1 MTLTETRPS
10 EADAGAAAPALGP
23 PADDWITTG
32 DHKKLGLL
40 FFAGG
45 VASLLVA
52 CAAAAI
58 FQAFGSGSAG
68 LWTQS
73 GSRLASANAALA
85 LVVGIPAVW
94 IGIASYVVP
103 LQIGATRLALPR
115 LHNLAL
121 WSYFGGGILVT
132 IGYLAAGNDKPL
144 ASLVSSI
151 PAIATEGR
159 SAPASVELIIGGL
172 FVVTVATVLVA
183 ISLVTTI
190 LTRRTEGL
198 RLKFLPYFSWSA
210 LATSSV
216 LVLAGP
222 ILLSGLALLA
232 FDQHYG
238 GTLFASGKGGT
249 RIWQHELWLLGHPLG
264 LLFAAAAVGIFCDIV
279 ATHAGRPLVGEG
291 AARIAAA
298 AAPSLT
304 LLLWA
309 GNRSTLESPFSPVS
323 TIGGIA
329 VGLPLGLAL
338 LTWLGTLKAGKPRFH
353 PSLLYVVSFLLVVGM
368 ATAASI
374 AAIFVKVTGPDAEAF
389 RNGQVSAL
397 VFGLPLLAIGAAVV
411 HWAPKITGR
420 VLATGAAALPCL
432 LLLGGAVLTAAPG
445 YLVGFGTTNGF
456 VRFGAAGS
464 VLTALGLLAL
474 FGAVVKRD
482 APGSGDADPYGG
494 LTLEWATPSPPPLH
508 NFETIPD
515 VRTPYPLLAA
525 DEDAGA
531 TK

>member
-1 MTLTETRPS
+1 
-10 EADAGAAAPALGP
+10 
-23 PADDWITTG
+23 
-32 DHKKLGLL
+32 
-40 FFAGG
+40 
-45 VASLLVA
+45 ASLLVA

-68 LWTQS
+68 LWTQT
-73 GSRLASANAALA
+73 GSRLASANATLA
-85 LVVGIPAVW
+85 LVLGIPAVW

-121 WSYFGGGILVT
+121 WSYFGGGVLVT
-132 IGYLAAGNDKPL
+132 IGYLAAGSDKL
-144 ASLVSSI
+144 NSLVSSA
-151 PAIATEGR
+151 PAIATKGA
-159 SAPASVELIIGGL
+159 SAPDSVELVIAGL
-172 FVVTVATVLVA
+172 FVVTVATVA
-183 ISLVTTI
+183 AATSLVTTI
-190 LTRRTEGL
+190 LTRRAEGL
-198 RLKFLPYFSWSA
+198 RLKFLPHFSWSA

-222 ILLSGLALLA
+222 VLLSGLALLA

-238 GTLFASGKGGT
+238 GTLFAAGKGGT

-264 LLFAAAAVGIFCDIV
+264 LLFAAAAVGIFSDIV
-279 ATHAGRPLVGEG
+279 ATHAGRPLVGDG

-298 AAPSLT
+298 AAPALT

-309 GNRSTLESPFSPVS
+309 GNRSTLQSPFSPVS
-323 TIGGIA
+323 TIGAVA

-374 AAIFVKVTGPDAEAF
+374 AAIFVHVNGADAEAF

-397 VFGLPLLAIGAAVV
+397 AFGLPLLAIGAAVV

-432 LLLGGAVLTAAPG
+432 LLLGGAVVTAAPG

-456 VRFGAAGS
+456 VRVGAAGS

-482 APGSGDADPYGG
+482 APGSGEANPYAG
-494 LTLEWATPSPPPLH
+494 LTLEWATASPPPLH
-508 NFETIPD
+508 NFDTIPD